1 MIITFKL
8 VDKTIGL
15 RVTPEEEIAGMD
27 ISEHGLES
35 SYGDFVTVPFGQK
48 PVFQGFNFE
57 KLETNL
63 AFVGIGGVSIEEKD
77 AHQAIG
83 VQPQAFKTGNIDP
96 NKTDE
101 NAKLMKVDIIAN
113 EAKFDNLKKALN
125 DIGITGMTVTNVQGY
140 GIQKGQTAY
149 YRGVEMEANLLPKI
163 RLEIVVSKTPVSL
176 VIETA
181 RQALYTGTV
190 GDGKIF
196 VYPVENVIRVSS
208 GVQGSKALEYDEEEA
223 KV

>member
-1 MIITFKL
+1 M
-8 VDKTIGL
+8 
-15 RVTPEEEIAGMD
+15 
-27 ISEHGLES
+27 
-35 SYGDFVTVPFGQK
+35 
-48 PVFQGFNFE
+48 FNFE